1 MKRAVI
7 SAVAILALFMSGCDT
22 SGNEI
27 KKSAVAKEDVC
38 NLLTTAEVSNLV
50 GEAVHDGKR
59 DTKHNY
65 PNASSC
71 TWTSASHDVPLL
83 ILTYYLHTSSHPLDY
98 YAPPGSQ
105 IQKLTGTSNEAIA
118 VLGSNK
124 SLSEAIA
131 RSGDNAVLLMA
142 LYLESKEGSK
152 NWDTQVKLTDM
163 AAQRAAGR

>member
-1 MKRAVI
+1 M
-7 SAVAILALFMSGCDT
+7 
-22 SGNEI
+22 
-27 KKSAVAKEDVC
+27 
-38 NLLTTAEVSNLV
+38 
-50 GEAVHDGKR
+50 
-59 DTKHNY
+59 
-65 PNASSC
+65 
-71 TWTSASHDVPLL
+71 PLL

-98 YAPPGSQ
+98 YAPPESQ